1 MRRERKKSLVPSFIE
16 EIDCLSFSLSS
27 GFVRTIPLRS
37 IVDSNL
43 QHPLEKASNKL
54 TRFRRAVGSSGGIFL
69 RSRQHSNF
77 LYSHARMMGVFPWR
91 KEMNI
96 LYVDLGMHYALDTM
110 SSADM
115 QLKVKGLE
123 RKLLSRTRSH

>member
-1 MRRERKKSLVPSFIE
+1 
-16 EIDCLSFSLSS
+16 
-27 GFVRTIPLRS
+27 
-37 IVDSNL
+37 
-43 QHPLEKASNKL
+43 
-54 TRFRRAVGSSGGIFL
+54 
-69 RSRQHSNF
+69 
-77 LYSHARMMGVFPWR
+77 MMGVFPWR